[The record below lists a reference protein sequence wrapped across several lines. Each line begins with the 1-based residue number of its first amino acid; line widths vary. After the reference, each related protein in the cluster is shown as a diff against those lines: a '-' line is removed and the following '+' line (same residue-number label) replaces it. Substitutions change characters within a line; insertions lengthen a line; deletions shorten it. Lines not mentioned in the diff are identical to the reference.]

1 MRWFSLTVSERT
13 VKDLARL
20 SNIKLSRERVKLL
33 LPIFREFLEDLRKL
47 DELDLDEEPLQ
58 IVWRVRREK
67 NE

>member
-1 MRWFSLTVSERT
+1 LTVSERT